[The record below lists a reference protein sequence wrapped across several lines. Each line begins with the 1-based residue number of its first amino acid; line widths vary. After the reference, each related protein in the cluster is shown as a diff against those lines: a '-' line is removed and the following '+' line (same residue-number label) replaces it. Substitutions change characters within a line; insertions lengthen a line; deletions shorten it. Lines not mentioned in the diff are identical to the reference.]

1 MKLLILSTLFF
12 YLTAAA
18 TPAAID
24 SIKFECP
31 GSVAELS
38 NRIKAMQDR
47 VSIWTQDNPEKAD
60 QSDLSSIFSVHLL
73 PESHTMHLLESSCW
87 VSLNDFIEKPSE
99 KNFEY
104 WNACINSLEL
114 QKVSQ
119 FQEIKSCWSKVS
131 KKTAV
136 KGQEEKAGEPK
147 KKDAKRSEKKKTQS
161 KL

>member
-1 MKLLILSTLFF
+1 MKLLIVSTLFF

-114 QKVSQ
+114 QRFHNFKKLNPAGAKSQ
-119 FQEIKSCWSKVS
+119 RRPQSRD
-131 KKTAV
+131 
-136 KGQEEKAGEPK
+136 K
-147 KKDAKRSEKKKTQS
+147 KKKPENQKKRCQKKRKKKTQP